1 MTTKLNVRINATL
14 DELQGLQT
22 KVAEFGTAADWP
34 PAFAYQVELVIEELC
49 VNVVNYGGDGEH
61 TIELSMESGPTEL
74 TIDIVDDGHAFDP
87 FSEAPPPDLQ
97 SDVAHRPIGGLGVHF
112 VKTMMDEAHYKRES
126 DRNHVTL
133 VKRHDA

>member
-1 MTTKLNVRINATL
+1 MANKLTVRINATL
-14 DELQGLQT
+14 DELQGLQA

-49 VNVVNYGGDGEH
+49 VNVVNYGGDGKH
-61 TIELSMESGPTEL
+61 SIELSMESGPKKL

-97 SDVAHRPIGGLGVHF
+97 SDVEHRPIGGLGVHF

>member
-1 MTTKLNVRINATL
+1 MAAKLTVRINATL
-14 DELQGLQT
+14 DELQGLQA
-22 KVAEFGTAADWP
+22 KVAEFGTAEDWP

-49 VNVVNYGGDGEH
+49 VNVVNYGGDGRH
-61 TIELSMESGPTEL
+61 SIELSMQSDPTEL

-87 FSEAPPPDLQ
+87 FSEAPAPDLQ
-97 SDVAHRPIGGLGVHF
+97 SDVEHRPIGGLGVHF

-133 VKRHDA
+133 VKRHEA